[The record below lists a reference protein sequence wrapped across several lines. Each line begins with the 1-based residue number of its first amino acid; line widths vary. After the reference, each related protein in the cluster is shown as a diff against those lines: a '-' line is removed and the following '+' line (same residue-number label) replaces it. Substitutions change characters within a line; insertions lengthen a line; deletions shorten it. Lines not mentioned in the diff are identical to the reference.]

1 MDARRE
7 RIAVDDEIRRRQ
19 ETAYSLS
26 ARWLVFSPEE
36 STTDDVYDEGPRR
49 RYREATGPVGL
60 LWILEIEGEN
70 ERTPDGRYLQRKVN
84 AGVSV
89 TELARAG
96 VPDPEDTPRRLND
109 LFVWEGRTFRI
120 DVAEPNGHLPDKAVT
135 IRLQGTQLYD
145 WDIPQETDLLIL

>member
-7 RIAVDDEIRRRQ
+7 RVAADDEVRRRQ
-19 ETAYSLS
+19 ETAYSLR
-26 ARWLVFSPEE
+26 ARWLVYAPEE
-36 STTDDVYDEGPRR
+36 SYTDDVYDEGPKR
-49 RYREATGPVGL
+49 RYREAKAPVSL

-96 VPDPEDTPRRLND
+96 VPDPEDTPSRLND
-109 LFVWEGRTFRI
+109 LFVWEGRVFRI
-120 DVAEPNGHLPDKAVT
+120 DVAEPNGHLPDKAMT
-135 IRLQGTQLYD
+135 IRLQGTQIYD
-145 WDIPQETDLLIL
+145 WDLPQEPDLLTI